1 MVELFDYQ
9 KDILNK
15 TKNRNRVA
23 YYLDMGLGK
32 TFVGSEKL
40 MSFKTNLN
48 LIVCQKSKVSD
59 WVEHI
64 QNNYKNVLVVDLTES
79 KGKVLEATNMY
90 KKVVGVI
97 NYDLLMYRPNVMK
110 LTDFSLLCDES
121 SMIKNSQ
128 AKRTQ
133 SIMRMSFK
141 NIILLSGTPC
151 GGKYEELYT
160 QCKLLGWNIT
170 KESFL
175 RKYTIT
181 KRINIV
187 NPRNITKTMDINI
200 IIGYKNIPDLKSN
213 LKDLGCVFMKSNEV
227 IELPKTNTIAINC
240 NSEHNQSKFKRDR
253 VITVKVNKIVRT
265 LVANT
270 SIDLL
275 NICRLLASVYNS
287 NKINAIKDI
296 LNSTD
301 DRLIIFYNFW
311 EEFNTLVKLCENEG
325 KPIATC
331 NGRGINLTKFK
342 DCSNAV
348 LLVQYQ
354 SGAMGLNLQECN
366 KIIYFTPPL
375 SSELFE
381 QSKKR
386 IHRIGQERPCFYYYL
401 ITKNSIEEQIYY
413 NLKIR
418 RDYTTKLFENDL

>member
-1 MVELFDYQ
+1 MKLFDYQ
-9 KDILNK
+9 KDILQQ

-40 MSFKTNLN
+40 MSFDTHLN
-48 LIVCQKSKVSD
+48 LIICQKSKVGD
-59 WVEHI
+59 WINHI
-64 QNNYKNVLVVDLTES
+64 NRYYKDAYVIDLTN
-79 KGKVLEATNMY
+79 KGIKDLVPLKFY
-90 KKVVGVI
+90 KKVVGII
-97 NYDLLMYRPNVMK
+97 NYDLLMYRPNITK
-110 LTDFSLLCDES
+110 ITDFSLLCDES

-133 SIMRMSFK
+133 LVMRMKFK
-141 NIILLSGTPC
+141 NVVLLSGTPC

-160 QCKLLGWNIT
+160 QCKMLGWKIN
-170 KESFL
+170 KEDFL
-175 RKYTIT
+175 DRYTIT
-181 KRINIV
+181 KRINV
-187 NPRNITKTMDINI
+187 FSPKTITKTIDINVV
-200 IIGYKNIPDLKSN
+200 IGYKNIPDLKHN
-213 LKDLGCVFMKSNEV
+213 LKNLGCVFMKSDEV
-227 IELPKTNTIAINC
+227 ISLPKVNVIPIKC
-240 NSEHNQSKFKRDR
+240 ESEHSQVEFKRNR
-253 VITVKVNKIVRT
+253 VITFKVNKNVKT

-270 SIDLL
+270 KIDLL
-275 NICRLLASVYNS
+275 NMCRLLAGVYNT
-287 NKINAIKDI
+287 NKLNAVKGI

-311 EEFNTLVKLCENEG
+311 EEFNTLVKLCEHEG

-386 IHRIGQERPCFYYYL
+386 IHRIGQERPCFYYQL
-401 ITKNSIEEQIYY
+401 VTKDSVEQQIYF
-413 NLKIR
+413 NLRLRK
-418 RDYTTKLFENDL
+418 DYTTKLFENDL